1 MSVVF
6 YSIMTRWKVLQA
18 GKLTEKANR
27 IVESAKEICD
37 ESSEW
42 LRAAADAAQIAIDE
56 FAACALTISQTV
68 ITQWSSRVTEL
79 RSCAGFS
86 EADREAQVAM
96 VRAIAQSCADDADA
110 VRGRSPRAPSG
121 FLGLLDVL
129 DPRRWATAPVAPLVP
144 PDELPFDGY
153 CLQRAQSYLKEAEE
167 YLEHTQ
173 AWAQMLRRDER
184 IFWRIES
191 SVSQGKDVL
200 SALAGYVTEL
210 TLSLMQP
217 SKRSDAATIERCMA
231 QALRA
236 VKAIADIIS
245 APMVDESG
253 VTDAFVT
260 AALRGQVIL
269 DETK

>member
-1 MSVVF
+1 MPMDLLG
-6 YSIMTRWKVLQA
+6 IMRRWKVLQA
-18 GKLTEKANR
+18 GKLTHKANR

-42 LRAAADAAQIAIDE
+42 LSAAADAAQIAIAE
-56 FAACALTISQTV
+56 FAAGALAINQTV

-79 RSCAGFS
+79 QSCAGFS

-96 VRAIAQSCADDADA
+96 VRAIAQSCADNADA
-110 VRGRSPRAPSG
+110 VRGKSPRAPSG
-121 FLGLLDVL
+121 LLGLLDVL
-129 DPRRWATAPVAPLVP
+129 DPRRWATPPVAPLVP

-153 CLQRAQSYLKEAEE
+153 LLQRAQAYLKEAEAYFE
-167 YLEHTQ
+167 QAQ
-173 AWAQMLRRDER
+173 AWARVLKRDEQTLR
-184 IFWRIES
+184 RIES
-191 SVSQGKDVL
+191 SVSQGEDVL

-210 TLSLMQP
+210 TLNLMQP
-217 SKRSDAATIERCMA
+217 SERSDAATIERCMT
-231 QALRA
+231 QASRA

-260 AALRGQVIL
+260 AVLRGQVIL